1 MKAME
6 LTTPAVPAEAP
17 PAQRSG
23 LGALIDFRQLIALLV
38 VRELKVRY
46 KRSVFGLIWTMLNPL
61 LLMVVYTVVF
71 TTIMPVAQRN
81 FSIFLLSALLPWI
94 FFNTAVLQGLNS
106 ILGNQDLIRK
116 VRVPQSVFPLSVVG
130 SNLVNFTLSMVPLF
144 LLMFALQ
151 QRFSAALLFLPVAV
165 LLLTVFTSGVTLLLA
180 TFTVFFRDVRH
191 LAEVMLQ
198 MMMYLSPVLYDLNM
212 LGQNK
217 AWGFHL
223 FQWFLAVNP
232 LTYLLALVRE
242 PVYYARVPDAST
254 IGIATASSFLALVI
268 GYKVFQRLAPRHI
281 HYL

>member
-81 FSIFLLSALLPWI
+81 FSVFLLAALLPWI
-94 FFNTAVLQGLNS
+94 FFSTAVLQGLNS
-106 ILGNQDLIRK
+106 ILGNQELIRK
-116 VRVPQSVFPLSVVG
+116 VRVPQAVFPLSVVG

-144 LLMFALQ
+144 LLMFALK
-151 QRFSAALLFLPVAV
+151 QRFSASLLFVPVGM
-165 LLLTVFTSGVTLLLA
+165 LLLAIFTSGVTLLLA

-191 LAEVMLQ
+191 LAEVALQ
-198 MMMYLSPVLYDLNM
+198 MLMYLSPVLYDVSQLSHAR
-212 LGQNK
+212 
-217 AWGFHL
+217 AWWLTWFER
-223 FQWFLAVNP
+223 FLAVNP
-232 LTYLLALVRE
+232 LSYMLPLVRD
-242 PVYYARVPDAST
+242 PVYYGRLPPLAT
-254 IGIATASSFLALVI
+254 IGAASLFAGAALLLGFTIFV
-268 GYKVFQRLAPRHI
+268 RLSP
-281 HYL
+281 

>member
-61 LLMVVYTVVF
+61 LLMVVYTIVF

-116 VRVPQSVFPLSVVG
+116 VRVPQAVFPLSVVG

-165 LLLTVFTSGVTLLLA
+165 LLLTVFTSMVGHSNRMLYGEVPDGV
-180 TFTVFFRDVRH
+180 
-191 LAEVMLQ
+191 
-198 MMMYLSPVLYDLNM
+198 PV
-212 LGQNK
+212 GEGRTWSV
-217 AWGFHL
+217 AA
-223 FQWFLAVNP
+223 LAVSVGV
-232 LTYLLALVRE
+232 LVVLGVILPR
-242 PVYYARVPDAST
+242 PIST
-254 IGIATASSFLALVI
+254 LIHQSVSSLI
-268 GYKVFQRLAPRHI
+268 P
-281 HYL
+281 